1 MHPISGH
8 MNTGPSA
15 ASKGTILFI
24 DDDPAIQE
32 MVGGR
37 LRMEGFIVL
46 PAPGG
51 EDALE
56 MLEKITPDLIIL
68 DVSMPGLGGLGFLR
82 LLAERHGVTPPAPV
96 VIFSVRT
103 ELEAFFSETSV
114 SAFFP
119 KTGSPDRF
127 IYLINQVM
135 QENRPG
141 PKTDITVPPVKWR
154 LLLVDND
161 ENQRYHL
168 RHYFNRNGF
177 DVHAIDGGHT
187 ILAAASE
194 KNPHAILIKYVL
206 PHFNGPNLAQQL
218 GTHPATQHIPVI
230 IYDDTGLHTSTR
242 HCIHARRVLN
252 SAKDS
257 LLLSSVLQELA
268 IASTSC

>member
-1 MHPISGH
+1 MHPNTLQ
-8 MNTGPSA
+8 MNTGSGA
-15 ASKGTILFI
+15 ASKGTVLFI
-24 DDDPAIQE
+24 DDDPVIQE

-37 LRMEGFIVL
+37 LRMEGYIVL

-82 LLAERHGVTPPAPV
+82 QLAERHGATPPAPV

-103 ELEAFFSETSV
+103 ELEPFFSDTSV

-119 KTGSPDRF
+119 KTGNPDRF
-127 IYLINQVM
+127 IYLINQIL
-135 QENRPG
+135 QESRPG
-141 PKTDITVPPVKWR
+141 TRNAMRVPPVKWR

-161 ENQRYHL
+161 EDQRYHL
-168 RHYFNRNGF
+168 RHFFNRNGF
-177 DVHAIDGGHT
+177 DVHTIDGGHT
-187 ILAAASE
+187 VLAAASE
-194 KNPHAILIKYVL
+194 KSPHAILIKYLL
-206 PHFNGPNLAQQL
+206 PHINGPTLAQQL
-218 GTHPATQHIPVI
+218 GTHPETQHIPVI
-230 IYDDTGLHTSTR
+230 IYDDTGLHAAPR
-242 HCIHARRVLN
+242 QCIHARRVLN

-268 IASTSC
+268 IGAPSA